1 MRRIAILLLSTICL
15 AIQAQAQTFTQHI
28 QQKEP
33 GKGSVKITQSKEIEN
48 LVNGAAQK
56 NVTTPATEQGKAA
69 QTATTQSKTAATVKP
84 QGKASPTPTPQK
96 QNPVTT
102 KKEKPDTGNY
112 IGAPKHYGT
121 EATAAEREKAL
132 KEKEKEAAKE
142 AERKHAEAEKKE
154 TDEEM
159 SIPTIDMRKKVMRH
173 AKKVTG
179 YRVQAYAGGNTRA
192 DKQKAQ
198 QIGDAIKMRFPD
210 QPVYVHFYSPR
221 WICRVGNY
229 RSYSEA
235 SHMLTAIK
243 KMGYKG
249 ATVVKGKITVFE

>member
-1 MRRIAILLLSTICL
+1 MRRIAILLLSIICL

-33 GKGSVKITQSKEIEN
+33 DKGSVKITQSKEIEN
-48 LVNGAAQK
+48 LVNGVALK
-56 NVTTPATEQGKAA
+56 NVTTPAAAQGKTT
-69 QTATTQSKTAATVKP
+69 QTATGQSKTATTATT
-84 QGKASPTPTPQK
+84 QGKASPTPTTQ
-96 QNPVTT
+96 
-102 KKEKPDTGNY
+102 KKEKPDAGNY
-112 IGAPKHYGT
+112 IGAPKHNDL
-121 EATAAEREKAL
+121 EASGAEREKAL
-132 KEKEKEAAKE
+132 KETAKE
-142 AERKHAEAEKKE
+142 TERKRAEAEKKE

-198 QIGDAIKMRFPD
+198 QIGDAIKMRFPE

>member
-1 MRRIAILLLSTICL
+1 MRRIAILLLSIICL
-15 AIQAQAQTFTQHI
+15 AIQAQAQTFTQQI

-33 GKGSVKITQSKEIEN
+33 DKGSVKITQSKEIEN
-48 LVNGAAQK
+48 LVNGVALK
-56 NVTTPATEQGKAA
+56 NVTTPAATQDKTT
-69 QTATTQSKTAATVKP
+69 QTATGQSKTATTAPP
-84 QGKASPTPTPQK
+84 QGKASPTPTTQ
-96 QNPVTT
+96 
-102 KKEKPDTGNY
+102 KKEKPDAGNY
-112 IGAPKHYGT
+112 IGAPKHNDL
-121 EATAAEREKAL
+121 EASAAEREKAL
-132 KEKEKEAAKE
+132 KEKEAAKE
-142 AERKHAEAEKKE
+142 TERKRAESEKKE
-154 TDEEM
+154 TNEEM

-179 YRVQAYAGGNTRA
+179 YRVQAYAGSNTRA